1 MAYLDGELSTDRA
14 ASAAAHVASCR
25 ECQGVAADLQS
36 VSRRM
41 LVWGVEEPD
50 LQVTPALAAALKEHG
65 RRRAPDSQFF
75 WQKALHVRPWV
86 LGLVGVCVVALVSVS
101 LIAPRFQNEEMAR
114 PIGQSIQ
121 SFLMAPMA
129 QLPASKA
136 RLPRAASK
144 PMIVRTAQLTFT
156 TTEFDKV
163 RDRIEEI
170 LKRHQGYVGQ
180 LNAGAPVGA
189 ARTLE
194 ATLRVPADQL
204 DTTMAELKKL
214 GRVESESQSGEEVT
228 EQYIDLEARLSNAR
242 NTEQRLTDLLR
253 QRTGKLA
260 DVLAVEK
267 EVDSV
272 RGEIERMEAE
282 KKNLASRVD
291 FATLK
296 VKVTEDYKAQLHVV
310 PGATFS
316 RFRNAAVEG
325 YQSMVEGLVSVLLFL
340 FTYGPSLLIW
350 GAILFLPVRGAWR
363 RLRREAAR

>member
-1 MAYLDGELSTDRA
+1 MF
-14 ASAAAHVASCR
+14 
-25 ECQGVAADLQS
+25 
-36 VSRRM
+36 VSSSR
-41 LVWGVEEPD
+41 LP
-50 LQVTPALAAALKEHG
+50 
-65 RRRAPDSQFF
+65 
-75 WQKALHVRPWV
+75 
-86 LGLVGVCVVALVSVS
+86 
-101 LIAPRFQNEEMAR
+101 PRFQYGDMLRAR
-114 PIGQSIQ
+114 KAVSAEV
-121 SFLMAPMA
+121 APVLTVNVVGA
-129 QLPASKA
+129 VPLSVA
-136 RLPRAASK
+136 RK
-144 PMIVRTAQLTFT
+144 PMIARTAQLTLT
-156 TTEFDKV
+156 TTEFDRV

-170 LKRHQGYVGQ
+170 LKRHQGYIGQ
-180 LNAGAPVGA
+180 LNASAPVGV

-204 DTTMAELKKL
+204 DAAVTELKRL

-267 EVDSV
+267 EIDSV

-282 KKNLASRVD
+282 KKNLAGRVD
-291 FATLK
+291 FATVS
-296 VKVTEDYKAQLHVV
+296 VKVTEDYKAQLQVV
-310 PGATFS
+310 PGSTLT

-350 GAILFLPVRGAWR
+350 SAILFFPARGVWR
-363 RLRREAAR
+363 RFRRELAR